1 MQNINR
7 WWRNRWF
14 YFISPCYYTHAHRF
28 CLWSSPNE
36 RSFRTHSRL
45 LGGRWGK
52 INSDNS
58 FHEHFLRTQPISCGP
73 NPRTANWLENGYLHL
88 HPQVTDDFKFHSTKS
103 VDSHEQSVC
112 FGGEGEMGICCLG
125 EISKNWFLPPPM
137 GVPFCCN
144 KYCYIGRGSLL
155 NPIHCDY
162 LPGWTVSGRH
172 HSVAW
177 QAKKQ
182 GELKKW
188 LGHLFM

>member
-1 MQNINR
+1 MHTDFACEVLLMR
-7 WWRNRWF
+7 GV
-14 YFISPCYYTHAHRF
+14 SGHTVG
-28 CLWSSPNE
+28 CLGEGGE
-36 RSFRTHSRL
+36 RSTLTTPSM
-45 LGGRWGK
+45 
-52 INSDNS
+52 S
-58 FHEHFLRTQPISCGP
+58 ISCGP
-73 NPRTANWLENGYLHL
+73 NPLVWVAARTANWLENGYLHL